1 MKKLLPLTILL
12 LTLGFSTQNSIAQE
26 NLVITAV
33 FDGNLP
39 GQLPKGIELY
49 VINDIADMSLYAVG
63 SANNGQG
70 TDGPEFVFP
79 EDSYPAGSY
88 IYVASEETQ
97 FTNFFGFAPNYT
109 AGAVNINGD
118 DAIELFLNDA
128 PVDVF
133 GEIEYAEFDG
143 SWSYNNGWAYR
154 NDATGPDGTTFVPE
168 NWTFSGQ
175 GALTGVQTNAEAT
188 FPIPVGTYSPEE
200 ITAPV
205 VSFATSAVAVGEA
218 DGVIDITVTLT
229 NPDPDNPTSVEVALA
244 GGTAVNGV
252 DFEYDSPQIV
262 TFPAGSSD
270 PQTVPLEIIEN
281 EIEDGD
287 RTIELTLQNADNNA
301 LLGFDELVI
310 TILDDDFTIPLY
322 DIAELR
328 ENDADV
334 VPVMLGELVEA
345 RGVVHGINMRPQG
358 LQFTLID
365 PTDGIAVYRDS
376 ENLGYTVQEGDSV
389 QVIGTVSFF
398 NGLAQINAES
408 VALIETDRPLYSP
421 APVTELNEETESNMV
436 VLECVSIVDST
447 QWNASG
453 SGFNVEVTD
462 GMNSYQVRIASPV
475 TDLYTA
481 PAPTGILNIS
491 GIGGQFDNSTPYNT
505 GYQLLPRYAADIVDA
520 SEECITSIEDP
531 EKASFLVYPNPV
543 TDVVNIAGDLD
554 ISDIR
559 VVDLSGRTVFQQS
572 ANGLRTLQISTAD
585 LPSGLYLL
593 EIYTS
598 SGRVVKEIVK
608 P

>member
-1 MKKLLPLTILL
+1 MKKLLSLIILL
-12 LTLGFSTQNSIAQE
+12 LSLGLSTHTSKAQD

-49 VINDIADMSLYAVG
+49 VINDIANMSVYAVS

-79 EDSYPAGSY
+79 EDSYPAGTY
-88 IYVASEETQ
+88 LYVASEETQ

-133 GEIEYAEFDG
+133 GEIEYADFDG

-154 NDATGPDGTTFVPE
+154 DDATGPDGTNYVPG

-175 GALTGVQTNAEAT
+175 GALAGVSTNAEAT
-188 FPIPVGTYSPEE
+188 LPVPLGTYSPEE
-200 ITAPV
+200 ITDPV
-205 VSFATSAVAVGEA
+205 LSFATSAIVVGEA
-218 DGVIDITVTLT
+218 DGTIDITVTLI
-229 NPDPDNPTSVEVALA
+229 NPDAENPTSVEVALT
-244 GGTAVNGV
+244 GGSAVNGV
-252 DFEYDSPQIV
+252 DFEFVSPQTV

-270 PQTVPLEIIEN
+270 PQTVALEIIEN
-281 EIEDGD
+281 DIEDGD

-301 LLGFDELVI
+301 LIGFGEFVI
-310 TILDDDFTIPLY
+310 TILDDDFVIPLY
-322 DIAELR
+322 DIAALR
-328 ENDADV
+328 ENDADF
-334 VPVMLGELVEA
+334 VPVLLGETVEA

-398 NGLAQINAES
+398 NGLAQIDIES
-408 VALIETDRPLYSP
+408 IALIETDRPLYSP
-421 APVTELNEETESNMV
+421 EPVTELNESTESNMV
-436 VLECVSIVDST
+436 MLECVSIVDTTEWS
-447 QWNASG
+447 ASG
-453 SGFNVEVTD
+453 SGFNLEVTD
-462 GMNSYQVRIASPV
+462 GMNVYQVRIASPV

-491 GIGGQFDNSTPYNT
+491 GIGGQFDNSAPHNT

-520 SEECITSIEDP
+520 SEECTTSINDLQE
-531 EKASFLVYPNPV
+531 ASFLVYPNPV
-543 TDVVNIAGDLD
+543 TDVLNIAGDLD